1 MAFNSS
7 VSLGRTSLFK
17 VDLTECCSCNQN
29 HELDQRKR
37 LEEVTKIF
45 LFDLQCYVLYLV

>member
-37 LEEVTKIF
+37 LEEVFVI
-45 LFDLQCYVLYLV
+45 DIVGRYNSI